1 MTDYVNE
8 SMQPDNAIHMV
19 KSVWEQHMTNLP
31 MDKIQVV
38 INNTLNNPDKEYLTE
53 SVKVMM
59 RVTELCLL
67 EPNQLNPKLNKRLR
81 MALTQFTNAVT
92 VKELDID
99 TQALAGLIQQ
109 LDALI
114 NPPVIVSSEPA
125 SGDTPSDANAPTSDA

>member
-1 MTDYVNE
+1 MADYTNE
-8 SMQPDNAIHMV
+8 PTHPDNAVYMV
-19 KSVWEQHMTNLP
+19 KSAWEQHMTNLP
-31 MDKIQVV
+31 TDRVQMI
-38 INNTLNNPDKEYLTE
+38 INKTLNNPDKEYLTE

-81 MALTQFTNAVT
+81 MTLTQFSYAVT
-92 VKELDID
+92 DKELDID

-114 NPPVIVSSEPA
+114 NPPAIVSSEPV
-125 SGDTPSDANAPTSDA
+125 SSDTPSDANAPTSDA